1 MRTPILVLAH
11 LRPSRS
17 LYARIVILTNLL
29 VFLLVGSTAILV
41 ERRHSHTIVAERQKR
56 ALELASSLASH
67 SLNDLL
73 SYNYVALEQ
82 NVMTLSQHPDVL
94 YGIIMDKEGT
104 VAADSL
110 GGSLAGKRMED
121 PVSRKAAA
129 TSMPLIQEYRR
140 EPRGELVYDVAVP
153 VDNAKKKLE
162 EIKII
167 VNENADLMASK
178 IIAFI
183 RKFYKN
189 PEAYSTTNEISD
201 QLKKVIGDMRVQART
216 KLSTLILPKA
226 LEECVD
232 RVDVKVYDDIY
243 HVVDKIMLVLPNY
256 NLKTLQNLED
266 QLMTDKE
273 RLISKW
279 FLEFMNENLEI
290 KN

>member
-1 MRTPILVLAH
+1 MDSFIKLF
-11 LRPSRS
+11 
-17 LYARIVILTNLL
+17 NLL
-29 VFLLVGSTAILV
+29 PTSVVLFLAITFAVGFFFFVKLYLKTKVDIWEDRYEEHQDKHKGYDAKLKIHDD
-41 ERRHSHTIVAERQKR
+41 EIDK
-56 ALELASSLASH
+56 
-67 SLNDLL
+67 LNDD
-73 SYNYVALEQ
+73 LESFR
-82 NVMTLSQHPDVL
+82 L
-94 YGIIMDKEGT
+94 
-104 VAADSL
+104 
-110 GGSLAGKRMED
+110 
-121 PVSRKAAA
+121 RKV
-129 TSMPLIQEYRR
+129 QVNE
-140 EPRGELVYDVAVP
+140 
-153 VDNAKKKLE
+153 KKLE